1 MERVHAGEELE
12 IEVRRMMRIFFPGL
26 LLLVALTMFV
36 KSVLFLVEYSPI
48 WQDGYFHT
56 TTVITRGDY
65 LSGAALL
72 LASTWAATWAWKD
85 ITRERAWRSRLEE

>member
-1 MERVHAGEELE
+1 
-12 IEVRRMMRIFFPGL
+12 MRIFFPGL
-26 LLLVALTMFV
+26 LLLVALIVFV
-36 KSVLFLVEYSPI
+36 MSGWFLVEYFYL
-48 WQDGYFHT
+48 WQDGYFPT